1 MQHQS
6 SASVQEPEARECR
19 SCFGGGWVLL
29 DASYDPETGELVQEE
44 TPCFI
49 CHGSGSVYLYEKGV
63 RRIEGGNE
71 QVRP

>member
-6 SASVQEPEARECR
+6 SAPLAEQPESRECR
-19 SCFGGGWVLL
+19 SCYGCGWVLL

-49 CHGSGSVYLYEKGV
+49 CHGSGRVYLYE
-63 RRIEGGNE
+63 RS
-71 QVRP
+71 